1 MPLSDPVSQATHFSG
16 YLRRA
21 TADGDLVMR
30 LMRTQQKSRARACI
44 PFFTALF
51 PYLLF
56 LTASVSLSLQ
66 TARNGPEAHAREY
79 TYMVVQSFPHDLD
92 AFTQGLVYH
101 DGFLYEGTGLQ
112 GRSSLRKVR
121 LETGEVIQRVDL
133 PYEYFGEGIAIVRN
147 EILQLTWKSQV
158 GFVYDLHSFRQIR
171 QFSYS
176 GEGWGLTS
184 NGVDVYMSDGTS
196 DIRIL
201 DAATLRE
208 KHRIHVHDG
217 SKSIDRLNEL
227 ESVDG
232 QIFANIWETNRIA
245 RISPQTGEVVGWVDL
260 SGLLSPMYQLEPGA
274 VLNGIA
280 YDSVRKRL
288 FVTGKLWPRLF
299 EIQLVPKQH

>member
-1 MPLSDPVSQATHFSG
+1 MQPQ
-16 YLRRA
+16 LRVRVRS
-21 TADGDLVMR
+21 T
-30 LMRTQQKSRARACI
+30 
-44 PFFTALF
+44 
-51 PYLLF
+51 F
-56 LTASVSLSLQ
+56 LTALLLPVPLLTASSVSLFSQ
-66 TARNGPEAHAREY
+66 TARNRPEAHPREY
-79 TYMVVQSFPHDLD
+79 TYTVVQSFPHDPD

-121 LETGEVIQRVDL
+121 LETGEVLQRVDL

-158 GFVYDLHSFRQIR
+158 GFVYDLRSFRQIR

-176 GEGWGLTS
+176 GEGWGLIS
-184 NGVDVYMSDGTS
+184 SGADVYMSDGTS

-201 DAATLRE
+201 EAATLRE
-208 KHRIHVHDG
+208 RRRIHVHDG
-217 SKSIDRLNEL
+217 STSIERLNEL
-227 ESVDG
+227 EFVDG

-245 RISPQTGEVVGWVDL
+245 RVSPQTGKVVGWIDL
-260 SGLLSPMYQLEPGA
+260 SGLLSPIYQLQPGA

-299 EIQLVPKQH
+299 EIRLVPKKR